1 MPPTRKRSALWNH
14 FSELTDN
21 KAKCGYCAQT
31 LSIPNK
37 SIGNL
42 SRHMRLKH
50 PTIQIQLSRQQ
61 NTIQQQSSTSILD
74 PVPSMSSF
82 TSLSQNELPA
92 TSHISLPLTS
102 HGPPKQSTMTEFIHK
117 PVPVKKINEI
127 DKQIIKII
135 VKNYHPFSLVEQP
148 EIKELFAMII
158 PGYSLP
164 TRKTVSNSLLPK
176 MYQEC
181 LEKVQVNIDSAW
193 AVCLTTD
200 SWTSINNVSFVSVT
214 AHYLDNTYIMR
225 SYLLDCFSFSDR
237 HTAKNLCQSL
247 QAKIVEWKIQN
258 IVVAVVSDNAANI
271 SAAIRMGGWK
281 HIRCFAHSVNL
292 IVQSGLK
299 DIKNT
304 VLKVK
309 SIVEYFK
316 SSSSALT
323 KLKEI
328 QQQMGLPEL
337 KLKQDVVIRWNS
349 THDML
354 NRFLTLK
361 EAIISTVAILG
372 TDLEMLTPEDW
383 KIVDLA
389 IKILEIFYN
398 VTVEMSSETQVTLS
412 KVIVLTKI
420 MIKHVNKRINEDTGL
435 PAQIILLLDTLKQ
448 QLSDRFQN
456 IESNPL
462 YAEATI
468 LDPRFKGFAFREQEK
483 FNIAVTT
490 LRRRL
495 ANTATETV
503 RGITTETTSVTM
515 AETAT
520 QPVAATSA
528 SLWDDFDA
536 ELSQHLRPRNQM
548 AAGIR
553 ELDKYLNDE
562 MLPRNQDPL
571 ICVPKD
577 AARRKKWVEIIR
589 LLRKETDWVPSK
601 STVICSKHFR
611 NQDILEPKS
620 DCGRVH
626 LSNEAIPMIVDEPHF
641 EKPVELLIEENM
653 DFDVMETDEEI
664 DEITETPRKHKMR
677 KIIHQT
683 NN

>member
-237 HTAKNLCQSL
+237 HTAENLCQSL

-258 IVVAVVSDNAANI
+258 KVVAVVSDNAANI

-292 IVQSGLK
+292 VVQSGLK

-337 KLKQDVVIRWNS
+337 KLKQDVVTRWNS

-571 ICVPKD
+571 IWWESRKGIYPILHQYAKKRFCITATSVPCERVFSK
-577 AARRKKWVEIIR
+577 AVLYKA
-589 LLRKETDWVPSK
+589 TNMSAK
-601 STVICSKHFR
+601 ST
-611 NQDILEPKS
+611 P
-620 DCGRVH
+620 
-626 LSNEAIPMIVDEPHF
+626 PM
-641 EKPVELLIEENM
+641 
-653 DFDVMETDEEI
+653 
-664 DEITETPRKHKMR
+664 
-677 KIIHQT
+677 
-683 NN
+683 